1 MLWNLGR
8 TVCRAV
14 MLTALGALTLQAQGA
29 TGRITGRITDKE
41 GGTPI
46 DGAQVLVEGTNV
58 GALTAADGRFTVTGV
73 PAGVHQIRIIRLG
86 YQSARLETTTRS
98 GQATTLDVVL
108 TRVPFQLEAVVS
120 TATGQQLTR
129 ELGNSIAKVDVSSLV
144 KELPITS
151 MEDVL
156 NGRLAGVSM
165 LSSSGSV
172 GAGSRIRIRGIS
184 SASLSNDPLII
195 VDGVRMD
202 NSSPALG
209 GGIGTGAPSMM
220 NNLNPEEIE
229 SIEVVK
235 GPSAATLYGTQAANG
250 VIVVTTKKGRAGPA
264 QWRVFSETGR
274 SNDLNE
280 YPKTYF
286 NAGKTLA
293 GAPTMC
299 LQWMAA
305 AGTCT
310 VTQTHEAD
318 YLNQSATTPF
328 ATGHRQAQGFQVSGG
343 TELARYF
350 ASADIS
356 DERGV
361 LKMPDSQVEALL
373 KERGVSEIPLN
384 QMYPNQQKK
393 KNLRVNLGAQL
404 SPNAELSV
412 NLGYVNGWLLLPQT
426 GDNLSGVIGSALFG
440 SPNPAAPNAWGFA
453 PPKDGLAKEVSR
465 ATNQFLNSAT
475 MLYRPFT
482 WLSTKATAGMDW
494 LAYDNMVN
502 NANGQGSAFSAND
515 REGLRTIDRWNS
527 LRQSVDLNAASSFNL
542 TGSLTSKTAVGAQW
556 NKDRR
561 TGTLNSSRVL
571 PPGGSTIDAGANKT
585 SSERTIETASFGVYM
600 EQTVGWQDKLFVT
613 GALRRDQNS
622 SFGGDFGA
630 ILYPKATVSWVAMEN
645 ADAKWI
651 KQLRFRGAFGQSGQ
665 QPDFT
670 AAITYLNP
678 ATTSLYGKGDVPA
691 VSFGA
696 LGNTSIKPERSSE
709 TELGF
714 DLSAIDNRV
723 SLRATY
729 YDKKTT
735 DALVN
740 RPLPGSLGAGAA
752 RIENVGVVTNKGFE
766 VSAQARVLDRD
777 NFQWDVG
784 LEASTNKNKLE
795 SLADGIPP
803 LTGFGYQNRP
813 GYPLFGLWWPK
824 LVSYKDANS
833 NGTIEQG
840 EVVVTDTAV
849 FIGSTIPDK
858 NLSMT
863 STIGLLHNR
872 LRISGMLD
880 FRGGFVSH
888 NINGLFT
895 CAFMSNCAA
904 LNVKGYDLGE
914 QAKAVAGPR
923 AFGAYGEKADFFRLR
938 EVSVSYDLSPTWA
951 AKMKARGA
959 SVSLSGRNL
968 GLWTDFTSWDPEGV
982 VGGRDAS
989 NYNMALV
996 GQPRTFALRIN
1007 LNY

>member
-8 TVCRAV
+8 KGCRAV
-14 MLTALGALTLQAQGA
+14 LLTVFGALSLQAQVA
-29 TGRITGRITDKE
+29 TGRITGRITDKD
-41 GGTPI
+41 GGAPI

-58 GALTAADGRFTVTGV
+58 GAITAADGRFTVTGV
-73 PAGVHQIRIIRLG
+73 PTGAHQIRVIRIG

-108 TRVPFQLEAVVS
+108 TKAPFQLEAVVS

-129 ELGNSIAKVDVSSLV
+129 ELGNSIAKIDAASLV
-144 KELPITS
+144 KELPITN

-156 NGRLAGVSM
+156 NGRLAGVVM
-165 LSSSGSV
+165 LSNNGSV
-172 GAGSRIRIRGIS
+172 GGGSRIRVRGIS
-184 SASLSNDPLII
+184 SASLSNEPLII
-195 VDGVRMD
+195 VDGVRTD

-209 GGIGTGAPSMM
+209 GYIGTGAPSMM

-250 VIVVTTKKGRAGPA
+250 VIVITTKKGRAGPA
-264 QWRVFSETGR
+264 KWSVFSETGM
-274 SNDLNE
+274 SKDPNK
-280 YPKTYF
+280 YPMTYF
-286 NAGKTLA
+286 NAGKTPS

-305 AGTCT
+305 AGMCT
-310 VTQTHEAD
+310 VTQTYTAD

-328 ATGHRQAQGFQVSGG
+328 ATGHRQAEGFQVSGG
-343 TELARYF
+343 TELSRYF
-350 ASADIS
+350 VSADIS

-361 LKMPDSQVEALL
+361 LKMPDSQVAALL
-373 KERGVSEIPLN
+373 KERGVSSIPVN
-384 QMYPNQQKK
+384 QLYPNQQKK
-393 KNLRVNLGAQL
+393 ANIRVNLGAQL
-404 SPNAELSV
+404 SPHAELSV
-412 NLGYVNGWLLLPQT
+412 NLGYVNGWLLMPQT
-426 GDNLSGVIGSALFG
+426 GDNLSGVIGAAIFG
-440 SPNPAAPNAWGFA
+440 SPNPAAPDAWGFA

-465 ATNQFLNSAT
+465 ATNEFLNSAT
-475 MLYRPFT
+475 ITYRPFT

-494 LAYDNMVN
+494 LSYDNIVN
-502 NANGQGSAFSAND
+502 NANGQGSAFSGND
-515 REGLRTIDRWNS
+515 RQGLRTIDRWNS
-527 LRQSVDLNAASSFNL
+527 LRQSVDLNAASSWNINANF
-542 TGSLTSKTAVGAQW
+542 TSKTALGVQW

-561 TGTLNSSRVL
+561 TGSLNSSRVL

-585 SSERTIETASFGVYM
+585 SSERTIETASFGVYA
-600 EQTVGWQDKLFVT
+600 EQTFGYKDKLFLT
-613 GALRRDQNS
+613 GAMRRDQNS

-651 KQLRFRGAFGQSGQ
+651 NQLRFRAAYGQSGQ
-665 QPDFT
+665 QPGFT

-678 ATTSLYGKGDVPA
+678 ATTSLYGKGDAPA

-696 LGNTSIKPERSSE
+696 LGNTNIKPERSAE
-709 TELGF
+709 TEMGF
-714 DLSAIDNRV
+714 DLSALDSRV
-723 SLRATY
+723 SLHATY

-740 RPLPGSLGAGAA
+740 RPLPGSLGAGAS

-766 VSAQARVLDRD
+766 ISAQGRVIDRG

-784 LEASTNKNKLE
+784 LEFSTNKNQLVT
-795 SLADGIPP
+795 LADGIPP

-824 LVSYKDANS
+824 LVSYKDANN
-833 NGTIEQG
+833 NGTIEQS

-849 FIGSTIPDK
+849 FVGSTIPEK
-858 NLSMT
+858 NLSLT

-872 LRISGMLD
+872 LRISGLLD

-888 NINGLFT
+888 NINGLFM

-904 LNVKGYDLGE
+904 LNVKGYDMLE

-923 AFGAYGEKADFFRLR
+923 AFGAYGEKADFWRLR
-938 EVSVSYDLSPTWA
+938 EVSVVYDLSPEWA
-951 AKMKARGA
+951 AKLKARGA

-968 GLWTDFTSWDPEGV
+968 GLWTGFTSWDPEGV
-982 VGGRDAS
+982 VGGQDAS